1 MTTKTA
7 IIFLVVVA
15 ILMASG
21 AVIWSVYRQPKILAS
36 TEIAYPCL
44 RIHDSNT
51 WEIIDDAT
59 QLQRMNSNL
68 YIMRNAEP
76 WVIDSNLRVLEMHK
90 LSMKGSPFW
99 LMFTGPRMVDVS
111 FELKMSKGDTLAAAR
126 KLVGRVL
133 QSVDAELDPQ
143 LAKELQQAK
152 TWQVMTDLLIREDR
166 TGKYSQRPTPE

>member
-7 IIFLVVVA
+7 IIFLVVAMV
-15 ILMASG
+15 MASG
-21 AVIWSVYRQPKILAS
+21 VVLWFFYSQPKILAS

-51 WEIIDDAT
+51 WEIIDDAS
-59 QLQRMNSNL
+59 QLQRMHSNL
-68 YIMRNAEP
+68 YIMRDAEP

-90 LSMKGSPFW
+90 LSMKGSTFW
-99 LMFTGPRMVDVS
+99 LMFTGPRTVDVT

-133 QSVDAELDPQ
+133 QSVDVELDPQ
-143 LAKELQQAK
+143 LAAELEQAK
-152 TWQVMTDLLIREDR
+152 TWQEMTDLLIREDR
-166 TGKYSQRPTPE
+166 TGKYSQRPAPE